1 MSSREI
7 LIATVAT
14 FGIIAFYTWA
24 LEIHRTLRE
33 MLVELRRIHE
43 ELSDRDR

>member
-1 MSSREI
+1 MTTREL

-14 FGIIAFYTWA
+14 LGVVAFYTWA

-33 MLVELRRIHE
+33 VLLELRRIRD
-43 ELSDRDR
+43 ELERPK

>member
-1 MSSREI
+1 VTTREL

-14 FGIIAFYTWA
+14 LGVVAFYTWA

-33 MLVELRRIHE
+33 VLLELRRIRD
-43 ELSDRDR
+43 ELERPK